1 VLAGKGGV
9 HSEKKLWIKRVIHN
23 VGVGGDS
30 VGIHFHVDKIN
41 IIPEPKKPFNKGRL
55 YSSSLISGA
64 RKGT

>member
-30 VGIHFHVDKIN
+30 VGIHFHVAFFTLDGVFAALNLKLN
-41 IIPEPKKPFNKGRL
+41 ENF
-55 YSSSLISGA
+55 A
-64 RKGT
+64 

>member
-30 VGIHFHVDKIN
+30 VGLMTLDGVFSASKEI
-41 IIPEPKKPFNKGRL
+41 RQ
-55 YSSSLISGA
+55 A
-64 RKGT
+64 

>member
-1 VLAGKGGV
+1 M
-9 HSEKKLWIKRVIHN
+9 IHN